1 MKLLTNCPNC
11 GGTLLDSCLCP
22 YCKTKVRYENE
33 ITISDRYKPVEILI
47 KYIEEGDVHVTHMV
61 SFRGTL
67 KRVEEMYD
75 PIYIDLDQGF
85 HTLKNKPIITLE
97 FEGTY
102 L

>member
-1 MKLLTNCPNC
+1 MILTNCPNC
-11 GGTLLDSCLCP
+11 GGTLLDSGFCP

-33 ITISDRYKPVEILI
+33 ITISNRCKPVEILI
-47 KYIEEGDVHVTHMV
+47 KYIEEGDVPVAHMV

-67 KRVEEMYD
+67 TRVEEMYD
-75 PIYIDLDQGF
+75 PIYTDLGQGF
-85 HTLKNKPIITLE
+85 HQLKNKPRITLE